1 MRDYGK
7 ALNSFSQ
14 ALLSPDAGL
23 QGKSHYNLG
32 NTLYQRGETQ
42 KKDDEKLKDWTNA
55 LQHYEQS
62 LKIAPE
68 NKEAKEN
75 LAFVKKKIEELKR
88 NREQRHNPLHPS
100 LSPKPQPEK
109 KNDSQK
115 DQHHQQ
121 QQQHKDHT
129 RATDSSRNRQQRRAE
144 VSINE
149 KVQGNPKEKQTNP
162 RPQSSA
168 IPRS

>member
-1 MRDYGK
+1 MKDYGK

-23 QGKSHYNLG
+23 QSKSHYNLG

-75 LAFVKKKIEELKR
+75 LEYVKKKIEELKQK
-88 NREQRHNPLHPS
+88 REQQPPPS
-100 LSPKPQPEK
+100 PSPKPQEDK
-109 KNDSQK
+109 KNDSKKDDK
-115 DQHHQQ
+115 DQAAAGSE
-121 QQQHKDHT
+121 
-129 RATDSSRNRQQRRAE
+129 RPSGRRRTGE
-144 VSINE
+144 TG
-149 KVQGNPKEKQTNP
+149 QGRRSEIAAKE
-162 RPQSSA
+162 
-168 IPRS
+168 